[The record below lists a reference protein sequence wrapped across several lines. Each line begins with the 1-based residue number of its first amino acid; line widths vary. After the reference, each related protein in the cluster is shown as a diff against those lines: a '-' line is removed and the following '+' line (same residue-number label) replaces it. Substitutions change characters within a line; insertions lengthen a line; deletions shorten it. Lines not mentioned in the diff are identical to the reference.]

1 MSRRLSRKHL
11 LRWAGA
17 AGGGLALGAAGYAKL
32 ESGSASADSQ
42 VEQFHGV
49 HQAGITNPQPK
60 YLQFA
65 SLDVQGVSGR
75 SGVGVGWPSQRRP
88 W

>member
-11 LRWAGA
+11 FRWAGA

-42 VEQFHGV
+42 VEQFHGT
-49 HQAGITNPQPK
+49 HQAGIVNAAAEVPPVRRARRAGDRAQP
-60 YLQFA
+60 A
-65 SLDVQGVSGR
+65 CAT
-75 SGVGVGWPSQRRP
+75 
-88 W
+88 